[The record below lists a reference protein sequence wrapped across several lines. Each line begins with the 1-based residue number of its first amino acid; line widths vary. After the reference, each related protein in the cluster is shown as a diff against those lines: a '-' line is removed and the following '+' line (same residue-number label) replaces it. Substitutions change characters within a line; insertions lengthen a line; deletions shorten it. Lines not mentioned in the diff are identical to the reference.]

1 MMIKYVT
8 VVDSIISAVGRSI
21 EKKPM
26 PEGGGGGLFSR
37 VFFKPELAQHNVEYR
52 FMK

>member
-8 VVDSIISAVGRSI
+8 VVESIISAVGRSI

-26 PEGGGGGLFSR
+26 PEGGGGL